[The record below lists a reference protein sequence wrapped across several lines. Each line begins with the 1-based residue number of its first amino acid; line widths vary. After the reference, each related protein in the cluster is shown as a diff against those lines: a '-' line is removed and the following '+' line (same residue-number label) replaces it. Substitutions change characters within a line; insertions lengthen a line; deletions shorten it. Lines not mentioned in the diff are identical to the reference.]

1 MDEFAFAST
10 DISAKAA
17 AIRIGNM
24 IKHAWLRSIVST
36 YYVLQPRNFAYIRLL
51 NKPYENEV
59 TLSRQNLSLKCC

>member
-36 YYVLQPRNFAYIRLL
+36 TYYILINSY
-51 NKPYENEV
+51 
-59 TLSRQNLSLKCC
+59 QNDAIN